1 MKLDNTVRVESDDGL
16 DECNG
21 TSGNDARC
29 HQETTAQQRTPL
41 PTKQVFVLCLMSFAE
56 PVSLFVIFPFVN
68 QMIEELGITSD
79 PKKLGYYSGF
89 IEGMFSFAQFF
100 TVYFWGLLSDR
111 IGRRPVLILGLC
123 GVVGSTIM
131 FGLSKSLPTM
141 IVSRALSGILNG
153 NSGLIKSVLGEITDE
168 TNQGAALA
176 YFLLCWS
183 LGWLLAPAIGG
194 SLSHPAERYPAVFGF
209 ELFQRYPYLLPCL
222 VASIF
227 STMGLVA
234 GIFFLEETLPK
245 SSASAE
251 RRPLLGSNPRTY
263 SQSSTAPTT
272 PPVSD
277 PDHSQNARR
286 PTSEDIGEHV
296 PSVKEIIGN
305 QYIRKIIISYAITT
319 FVTVAISA
327 LMVLWLY
334 TPVNIGGMGFSSAEI
349 GTALVIAGLV
359 GNIMSV
365 IVFPPLERRVGA
377 LRVYRFSMVMLVA
390 TVLTFPL
397 GHAFTITGGKKG
409 AYLGASAM
417 LGVRGLGGMVF
428 VSNLLLINCSA
439 PSRRS
444 LGSINGIAQ
453 MAASASRGVGPVMAT
468 SLFAFS
474 AQSNI
479 LGGNL
484 IWLGLSAV
492 ALMGLVVACQIP
504 NSRPLDA
511 ESQCRN

>member
-1 MKLDNTVRVESDDGL
+1 MKPNNTGRIEGENALDQCKGADGSDTD
-16 DECNG
+16 
-21 TSGNDARC
+21 C
-29 HQETTAQQRTPL
+29 HQEATAQQRTPL

-79 PKKLGYYSGF
+79 PKELGYYSGF

-100 TVYFWGLLSDR
+100 TVYFWGLLSDK
-111 IGRRPVLILGLC
+111 IGRRPVLISGLC

-131 FGLSKSLPTM
+131 FGMSKSLPTM

-168 TNQGAALA
+168 TNQGAALS

-194 SLSHPAERYPAVFGF
+194 SFSHPAERYPSVFGF
-209 ELFQRYPYLLPCL
+209 ELFRRYPYLLPCL
-222 VASIF
+222 IASVF
-227 STMGLVA
+227 STLGLVA

-245 SSASAE
+245 KPTSAE

-263 SQSSTAPTT
+263 SRPSTT
-272 PPVSD
+272 PTPNL
-277 PDHSQNARR
+277 SQNVRQ
-286 PTSEDIGEHV
+286 PTSEDVGEHV
-296 PSVKEIIGN
+296 PSAKEIIGN
-305 QYIRKIIISYAITT
+305 QYVRKIIIAYGITS
-319 FVTVAISA
+319 FVTVSMSA

-359 GNIMSV
+359 GNIMTV
-365 IVFPPLERRVGA
+365 FVFPPLERRVGA
-377 LRVYRFSMVMLVA
+377 LYVYRFSMAMLVVTA
-390 TVLTFPL
+390 LTFPL
-397 GHAFTITGGKKG
+397 GHVFAITGGKKG
-409 AYLGASAM
+409 AYLGASTM
-417 LGVRGLGGMVF
+417 LGARGLGGMVF

-453 MAASASRGVGPVMAT
+453 MAASASRGVGPVIAT

-474 AQSNI
+474 AQNNI
-479 LGGNL
+479 LGGNF
-484 IWLGLSAV
+484 IWLVLSMV
-492 ALMGLVVACQIP
+492 ALLGLVVACQIP
-504 NSRPLDA
+504 NNRPLDA